1 MRLTTALAACLLAS
15 VPAPPALADGDG
27 PGAVATGGPSLSAA
41 AGRFILV
48 EELDDPYLLG
58 LQYRGVPRTGWSLRP
73 GIGADIAADDLL
85 FVYGDVAR
93 EFPLPH
99 RWFVTLSF
107 GAGRFA
113 NGDRVG
119 ADYALQF
126 RSGVSVARRLASG
139 RRLGLAGY
147 HISNGG
153 LDQPNDG
160 TETVVLFLAMPV
172 SR

>member
-1 MRLTTALAACLLAS
+1 MRLTMALVACLLACA
-15 VPAPPALADGDG
+15 PAAPALADGDG
-27 PGAVATGGPSLSAA
+27 WGGVATGGPSLSAA

-48 EELDDPYLLG
+48 EELDDPYLVG
-58 LQYRGVPRTGWSLRP
+58 LQYRGVPRTGWALQP
-73 GIGADIAADDLL
+73 GIGADLAADDLL

-93 EFPLPH
+93 EFALPR
-99 RWFVTLSF
+99 RWSVTLSF
-107 GAGRFA
+107 GAGGFA
-113 NGDRVG
+113 NGERVG
-119 ADYALQF
+119 ADYSLQF
-126 RSGVSVARRLASG
+126 RSGISVARRLASG

-153 LDQPNDG
+153 LDQPNAG

>member
-1 MRLTTALAACLLAS
+1 MRLTTVLATGLLAWGAS
-15 VPAPPALADGDG
+15 GPALADGDLQ
-27 PGAVATGGPSLSAA
+27 GAVEAEGPSLSAA

-48 EELDDPYLLG
+48 EELDDPYLVG

-85 FVYGDVAR
+85 FVYGDVAH
-93 EFPLPH
+93 EFVLPR
-99 RWFVTLSF
+99 RWSVTLSF

>member
-1 MRLTTALAACLLAS
+1 MRLTTALAACLLACA
-15 VPAPPALADGDG
+15 APWTAIADGDAWG
-27 PGAVATGGPSLSAA
+27 SLPVEGPSLSAA

-48 EELDDPYLLG
+48 EDLDDPYLVG
-58 LQYRGVPRTGWSLRP
+58 LQYRGMPRTGWSLRP
-73 GIGADIAADDLL
+73 GIGVDIAADDLL

-93 EFPLPH
+93 EFALPR
-99 RWFVTLSF
+99 RWSVTLSF
-107 GAGRFA
+107 GGGRFA
-113 NGDRVG
+113 NGGRVG

-126 RSGVSVARRLASG
+126 RSGISVARRLASG
-139 RRLGLAGY
+139 QHLGLAGY

-172 SR
+172 RH

>member
-1 MRLTTALAACLLAS
+1 MRLTTALAACLLAC
-15 VPAPPALADGDG
+15 AAATPALADLDGWGGVATDG
-27 PGAVATGGPSLSAA
+27 PSMSAA

-48 EELDDPYLLG
+48 EELDDPYLIG
-58 LQYRGVPRTGWSLRP
+58 LQYRGQPRTGWSLRP
-73 GIGADIAADDLL
+73 GVGADIAADDLL

-93 EFPLPH
+93 EFALPR

-107 GAGRFA
+107 GAGGFA
-113 NGDRVG
+113 HGERVG

-126 RSGVSVARRLASG
+126 RSGISVSCSLASG

-153 LDQPNDG
+153 LDRPNAG

-172 SR
+172 RR

>member
-1 MRLTTALAACLLAS
+1 MRLTTVLAACTLACA
-15 VPAPPALADGDG
+15 APRAAFADGDAWG
-27 PGAVATGGPSLSAA
+27 TVAADGPSLSAA

-48 EELDDPYLLG
+48 DDLESPFLLG
-58 LQYRGVPRTGWSLRP
+58 LQYRGVPRTGWSLQP

-93 EFPLPH
+93 EFALPR
-99 RWFVTLSF
+99 RWSVTLSF
-107 GAGRFA
+107 GAGGFA
-113 NGDRVG
+113 NGARVG

-126 RSGVSVARRLASG
+126 RSGISVARRLASG

-153 LDQPNDG
+153 LDQPNEG

-172 SR
+172 RR

>member
-1 MRLTTALAACLLAS
+1 MRLTTALAACLLACG
-15 VPAPPALADGDG
+15 PAARVRADGDG
-27 PGAVATGGPSLSAA
+27 AGPVGADGPSLSAA

-48 EELDDPYLLG
+48 EELDDPYLVG

-73 GIGADIAADDLL
+73 GIGADFAADDLL

-93 EFPLPH
+93 EFALPR
-99 RWFVTLSF
+99 RWSVTLSF
-107 GAGRFA
+107 GAGGFA
-113 NGDRVG
+113 NGERVG

-126 RSGVSVARRLASG
+126 RSGISVARRLASG

-153 LDQPNDG
+153 LDRPNEG

-172 SR
+172 RR

>member
-1 MRLTTALAACLLAS
+1 MRLTTAFAACLLAS
-15 VPAPPALADGDG
+15 GAPPPVLADGEAR
-27 PGAVATGGPSLSAA
+27 GAFAADAASLSAA

-48 EELDDPYLLG
+48 EELDDPYLVG

-73 GIGADIAADDLL
+73 GIGADIAADDLV

-93 EFPLPH
+93 EFALP
-99 RWFVTLSF
+99 RQWFVTLSF
-107 GAGRFA
+107 GAGGFA
-113 NGDRVG
+113 NGERVG

-126 RSGVSVARRLASG
+126 RSGISVSCRLASG

-153 LDQPNDG
+153 LDQPNTG

-172 SR
+172 RR

>member
-1 MRLTTALAACLLAS
+1 MRLTTVLAACLLACGTPWP
-15 VPAPPALADGDG
+15 VLADEDLRV
-27 PGAVATGGPSLSAA
+27 AVKAEGPSLSAA

-48 EELDDPYLLG
+48 EELDDPYLVG

-73 GIGADIAADDLL
+73 GIGADIADDDLL

-93 EFPLPH
+93 EFALPR

-113 NGDRVG
+113 NGERVG
-119 ADYALQF
+119 ADYSLQF

-153 LDQPNDG
+153 LDQPNEG